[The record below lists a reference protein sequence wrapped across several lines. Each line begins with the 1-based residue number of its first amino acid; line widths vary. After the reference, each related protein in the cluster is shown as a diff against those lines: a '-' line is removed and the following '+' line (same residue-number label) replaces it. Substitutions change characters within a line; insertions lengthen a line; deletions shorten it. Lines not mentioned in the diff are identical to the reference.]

1 MKLCHWQPQGY
12 ILEDQTLSEVRQTE
26 EDYIAS
32 DIPSR
37 QKKKRDKKEFNYN
50 LKNPKGQR

>member
-12 ILEDQTLSEVRQTE
+12 ILENQTLSEVRQTE

-37 QKKKRDKKEFNYN
+37 QKKKRDTKEFNYN